1 MQTHLIPLSIC
12 DEADKL
18 CRNFIWGST
27 DEKRKCHLISWDTIC
42 SPKDSG
48 GLGFRKLRDVNLVS
62 MMKLGWRIITNPDSL
77 WARVLWQKYKC
88 NADYNPY
95 VREIHNASPTWRGIC
110 KAWPHMISNVKW
122 NIGDGRATKF
132 WTAKWV
138 TNNLNLEGMSY
149 REISQDMKDLPVA
162 NYSLNDNWNWN
173 LMDQHLSPATLSLI
187 ASHPVPHP
195 SKGKDYPSWA
205 LTSNGQF
212 SFKSAYDFLLDYEE
226 DNDPHNIFNVVWD
239 WEGPQKIR
247 NFLWKVSHGR
257 LLTNVER
264 KKRHMSDSEDCEYC
278 HETAETVMHV
288 LRDCPLAHSVW
299 SSFVLQDS
307 LAAFFSLGTHGW
319 MRENIR
325 GSIKT
330 QESSWSLLFG
340 VIAWQLWN
348 ARNDRIF
355 KSYTPNPQDII
366 RRSVDYAM
374 LSRSCNS
381 FSQRILRSSS
391 KSETLIT

>member
-1 MQTHLIPLSIC
+1 MFEKYIIVHPL
-12 DEADKL
+12 
-18 CRNFIWGST
+18 G
-27 DEKRKCHLISWDTIC
+27 EKFVKF
-42 SPKDSG
+42 
-48 GLGFRKLRDVNLVS
+48 GL
-62 MMKLGWRIITNPDSL
+62 
-77 WARVLWQKYKC
+77 
-88 NADYNPY
+88 
-95 VREIHNASPTWRGIC
+95 
-110 KAWPHMISNVKW
+110 MISNVKW
-122 NIGDGRATKF
+122 NIGYGTATEF

-138 TNNLNLEGMSY
+138 TNNLNLKGMSY

-173 LMDQHLSPATLSLI
+173 LMDQHLSLVTLSLI

-239 WEGPQKIR
+239 WEGPQKIW
-247 NFLWKVSHGR
+247 NFLWKVSHGC

-319 MRENIR
+319 MR
-325 GSIKT
+325 
-330 QESSWSLLFG
+330 
-340 VIAWQLWN
+340 
-348 ARNDRIF
+348 
-355 KSYTPNPQDII
+355 
-366 RRSVDYAM
+366 
-374 LSRSCNS
+374 
-381 FSQRILRSSS
+381 
-391 KSETLIT
+391 